1 MHASSAHWAVELF
14 HLYRRWH
21 CLAQPRPIKH
31 LKIERVASLEFIPFS
46 PSPSRT
52 LVSSVHSLNM
62 DVAGAAVG
70 VASLGIQVCQGLLD
84 YYQACESYDRDIQ
97 EAQKWIIHLQ
107 RTLVILGDVL
117 QSSNAKQDVFQNAQS
132 GILNCEDGIR
142 KLEKKLRKI
151 RKDNQDT
158 VKERTKTMGHRL
170 IYPFQQSTVARLKE
184 IVKDLF
190 EHLLLSIQ
198 VLQVD
203 TDFNTQALALHI
215 NDTVASISASTT
227 SLEGAAR
234 SQQAQMARL
243 SDNVES
249 VQSGTVAIRK
259 ELVGLPDQ
267 ISQAVASLLSTIQIG
282 ELTRRNQLDQRSSR
296 SKLFDVLN
304 WLKAPDPSSYHLRA
318 RKAHALGTSQWLFKL
333 PEFKSWIS
341 GRSSWLWI
349 SGRAGS
355 GKTVLCSQAIEHI
368 ADQIRPR
375 RLEVVAYF
383 YFSVSGHHE
392 LPPYQTLL
400 LSLIVQLVDRQGD
413 LLPDLQDA
421 FVRDTQHVG
430 VLESIV
436 LQLLHSKVR
445 AYVVVDALDECP
457 LAWCQRQDVLD
468 GLHRLSTA
476 AEHVR
481 ILVTSRPQEHD
492 IGAFMEHHAV
502 GALELD
508 QTPVQDDLRLY
519 VTGTMAR
526 NEFSALTAAER
537 EEITSSLIEK
547 AHGMYVDSKPRQFAF
562 SDSHLGSYGLRSS

>member
-1 MHASSAHWAVELF
+1 
-14 HLYRRWH
+14 
-21 CLAQPRPIKH
+21 
-31 LKIERVASLEFIPFS
+31 
-46 PSPSRT
+46 
-52 LVSSVHSLNM
+52 M

-117 QSSNAKQDVFQNAQS
+117 QSSNAKQDVFQNAQT

-151 RKDNQDT
+151 RKDDPST
-158 VKERTKTMGHRL
+158 AKERTKAMGHRL
-170 IYPFQQSTVARLKE
+170 IYPFQQSTVAKLKE

-215 NDTVASISASTT
+215 NDTVTSISASTT
-227 SLEGAAR
+227 SLQGAAR

-243 SDNVES
+243 SDDVES
-249 VQSGTVAIRK
+249 VRSGTVAIRK

-267 ISQAVASLLSTIQIG
+267 ISQAVAGLLSTIRIG
-282 ELTRRNQLDQRSSR
+282 ELTGRIQLDQRSSK
-296 SKLFDVLN
+296 SNLFEVLN
-304 WLKAPDPSSYHLRA
+304 WLEAPDPSAHHLRA
-318 RKAHALGTSQWLFKL
+318 RKAHTPGTGQWLFKL
-333 PEFKSWIS
+333 PEFKGWIS
-341 GRSSWLWI
+341 GRSPWLWI

-368 ADQIRPR
+368 ADHIRPR
-375 RLEVVAYF
+375 RLEVIAYF
-383 YFSVSGHHE
+383 YFSITGNYD

-413 LLPDLQDA
+413 VLPDLQDA
-421 FVRDTQHVG
+421 FARDSQHVG

-436 LQLLHSKVR
+436 LQLLHLQVR
-445 AYVVVDALDECP
+445 TYIVVDALDECP

-468 GLHRLSTA
+468 GLQRLSAA

-481 ILVTSRPQEHD
+481 ILVTSRSHEDD
-492 IGAFMEHHAV
+492 IEAFMRHRAI

-508 QTPVQDDLRLY
+508 HTPVQDDLRLC
-519 VTGTMAR
+519 VTETMAR
-526 NEFSALTAAER
+526 DEFSALTTATR
-537 EEITSSLIEK
+537 DEITSSLIER
-547 AHGMYVDSKPRQFAF
+547 ASGVYVYSTPCQVALSNPCIDSCGSISSWKSCFENHSGPIQDCYRQQRLFQMI
-562 SDSHLGSYGLRSS
+562 

>member
-1 MHASSAHWAVELF
+1 
-14 HLYRRWH
+14 
-21 CLAQPRPIKH
+21 
-31 LKIERVASLEFIPFS
+31 
-46 PSPSRT
+46 
-52 LVSSVHSLNM
+52 M

-84 YYQACESYDRDIQ
+84 YYQACESYHRDIQ
-97 EAQKWIIHLQ
+97 EAQKWILHLQ

-117 QSSNAKQDVFQNAQS
+117 QSSNAKQDVFQNAQT

-151 RKDNQDT
+151 RKGDLST
-158 VKERTKTMGHRL
+158 AKERTKAMGHRL
-170 IYPFQQSTVARLKE
+170 IYPFQQSTVAKLKE

-215 NDTVASISASTT
+215 NDTVTSISASTT
-227 SLEGAAR
+227 NLEGAAR

-267 ISQAVASLLSTIQIG
+267 ISQAVAGLLSTMRIG

-296 SKLFDVLN
+296 TKLFDVLN
-304 WLKAPDPSSYHLRA
+304 WLKAPDPSTHHLRA
-318 RKAHALGTSQWLFKL
+318 RKAHAPGTSQWLFKL

-341 GRSSWLWI
+341 GRSPWLWI

-375 RLEVVAYF
+375 RLEVIAYF
-383 YFSVSGHHE
+383 YFSITGNYD

-400 LSLIVQLVDRQGD
+400 LSLIVQLVDRQGVV
-413 LLPDLQDA
+413 LPDLQDA
-421 FVRDTQHVG
+421 FARDTQHVG

-436 LQLLHSKVR
+436 LQLLHLQVK
-445 AYVVVDALDECP
+445 AHIVVDALDECP
-457 LAWCQRQDVLD
+457 LAWCERQDVLD
-468 GLHRLSTA
+468 GLHRLLTA
-476 AEHVR
+476 ADHVR
-481 ILVTSRPQEHD
+481 VLVTSRSHEGD
-492 IGAFMEHHAV
+492 IESFMKHRAIA
-502 GALELD
+502 ALELD
-508 QTPVQDDLRLY
+508 QTPIQDDLRLY
-519 VTGTMAR
+519 VTETMAR
-526 NEFSALTAAER
+526 DEFSALTAATR
-537 EEITSSLIEK
+537 DEIMSSLIDSSD
-547 AHGMYVDSKPRQFAF
+547 GLYVYSNPGQFALLT
-562 SDSHLGSYGLRSS
+562 SA